1 MRVVA
6 VSVLVVSSL
15 CGTAFPAP
23 QGNLLAAA
31 ISKFSHAMSPF
42 TTPVSWVKHT
52 VAWVGTALVLS
63 CTATSCSMT
72 THKVDSRRVEASVAK
87 TRAGGL
93 ENKVFLLVAAGD
105 IYYEGRV
112 LADHGDM
119 LEVELLHEGKSLPE
133 TVWGYLHPR
142 VDYAFGVYYS
152 PKAGARVEFHHGY
165 VVSTYELFYMFERIG
180 VVYEV
185 DVHSV
190 SFYRDATPLPRQ
202 NPYTM
207 LIDESLPEEAGG
219 LVWEGS
225 DGKASAF

>member
-1 MRVVA
+1 M
-6 VSVLVVSSL
+6 
-15 CGTAFPAP
+15 
-23 QGNLLAAA
+23 
-31 ISKFSHAMSPF
+31 
-42 TTPVSWVKHT
+42 
-52 VAWVGTALVLS
+52 
-63 CTATSCSMT
+63 
-72 THKVDSRRVEASVAK
+72 
-87 TRAGGL
+87 
-93 ENKVFLLVAAGD
+93 
-105 IYYEGRV
+105 
-112 LADHGDM
+112 
-119 LEVELLHEGKSLPE
+119 HEGKSLPE

-190 SFYRDATPLPRQ
+190 SFYRDATPLPLQ